1 MSQEREDILY
11 TLEKWFGNCADEFL
25 DELEEFESQFEG
37 EETLSDNIN
46 QAKDIIAKIKFI
58 NGKIVEFQ
66 SNGMSTQKLIAQ
78 KKTLEDELMK
88 KKVIVDN
95 VQSGSDHYVLFRQ
108 RIDHLVLM
116 IKDCSASDIDKAL
129 LDMKLTEAAEQVVNK
144 LVELERTSR
153 RVGVLFKNV
162 KELESTNSQLA
173 DDNSFLKQ
181 RLSMVDKHFKE
192 AMNKKVRKLDASLD
206 ELGDVKYLKT
216 KGRGSTTDDI
226 NRRVLKNSGMSMEM
240 EMIENYQDQISSLDT
255 ENRELITK
263 TDAMEEECE
272 ELKEE
277 VKTLSSKLTKAMSDE
292 KKRRASEIAID
303 HPLVKL
309 DDRSVTEFE
318 LPLSVSST
326 SSSGTGNSHERQRRG
341 TLTISEKRKQSVVS
355 TITIQDGKELEAL
368 RMDND
373 FFKVQ
378 NQKLKRSLNSARRK
392 SVKPKRVT
400 RSTQAMLVV
409 GLDGDQT
416 FASNSATPQPEPLEM
431 DDESEYSSAEDDE
444 PPSKM
449 PGDKPPTTPKKSKK
463 RRAKQKLGGSPFS
476 EGDHISEEESSS
488 DGEEEPLS
496 FEEEQRR
503 KQQRADSMVADLKS
517 YVNKQEKEKRKGER
531 RKRRQE
537 RADSKAGSVIKEASN
552 VIEESSS
559 SAEEMEID
567 QSMEPMPNANETKKK
582 KTMSKSI
589 IKKQNASKK
598 GTKQRGGKQMVTFQ
612 EPMEVLEE
620 ECPTFERV
628 RDIS

>member
-1 MSQEREDILY
+1 MY

-25 DELEEFESQFEG
+25 EELEEFETQFEG

-66 SNGMSTQKLIAQ
+66 NNGMSTQKLIAQ

-95 VQSGSDHYVLFRQ
+95 VQSGSDHYILFKQ
-108 RIDHLVLM
+108 RIDSLVIM
-116 IKDCSASDIDKAL
+116 IKECSASDIDKAL
-129 LDMKLTEAAEQVVNK
+129 LDMKLTEAAEQVMNK

-162 KELESTNSQLA
+162 KELEYTNSQLA

-192 AMNKKVRKLDASLD
+192 AMNKKVKKLDASLD

-226 NRRVLKNSGMSMEM
+226 NRRVLKNAGMSMEM
-240 EMIENYQDQISSLDT
+240 EMIENYQDQISSLDA

-263 TDAMEEECE
+263 TEAMEEECE
-272 ELKEE
+272 ELREE

-318 LPLSVSST
+318 IPLSISNT
-326 SSSGTGNSHERQRRG
+326 SSSGTGPTYERQRRG
-341 TLTISEKRKQSVVS
+341 TLTMSERRKQSVVS

-392 SVKPKRVT
+392 NVKPKRVT

-416 FASNSATPQPEPLEM
+416 FVSNSATPQPEPLEM
-431 DDESEYSSAEDDE
+431 DDESEYSSAGEDDE

-449 PGDKPPTTPKKSKK
+449 PGEKPPTTPKKSKK
-463 RRAKQKLGGSPFS
+463 KSTKKKMDGSPVG

-488 DGEEEPLS
+488 EEEVEEEQLT
-496 FEEEQRR
+496 FEEEQKR
-503 KQQRADSMVADLKS
+503 KKERADSNLADLKS
-517 YVNKQEKEKRKGER
+517 YVNKQEKERRKSER
-531 RKRRQE
+531 KKRRQE
-537 RADSKAGSVIKEASN
+537 RAESKAKNVVKEAPE
-552 VIEESSS
+552 VLEPSSS
-559 SAEEMEID
+559 SAEEIEIEPE
-567 QSMEPMPNANETKKK
+567 QAMEPMTNVNETKKK
-582 KTMSKSI
+582 KRRSKSI
-589 IKKQNASKK
+589 IKKQNTPKK
-598 GTKQRGGKQMVTFQ
+598 GTKQKQMVTFQ
-612 EPMEVLEE
+612 EPMEVVEE
-620 ECPTFERV
+620 ETPTFERV
-628 RDIS
+628 SRIVLSFS